1 MADGFFR
8 SKQGYTV
15 VQNAVT
21 RDKNIS
27 LKAKGLYL
35 VIQSNIT
42 MPDKKWLKSEFL
54 NMVPEGKAAFDS
66 AWNELKNNGYL
77 HVHTYSNGKSF
88 TYEYEL
94 LNEPVEG
101 PHTFYYNSKGELSS
115 TNLDRAAKKNDSK
128 KEDSDGVTLEETQE
142 NQGVRLY
149 TDFRCIGNQAIGNQ
163 VNGNQCNGDHDTG
176 NRANGNWGN
185 NNNPLNINPNNN
197 YFNVNTSIK
206 SYPSSET
213 HSSRKSQMGS
223 DGMDDCDVYM
233 QIIKENVNYDE
244 LMRYRDHEVRERYDE
259 LYQLICDVVCV
270 PRKTVRVNGQD
281 YPYQL
286 VKSQFLKL
294 KQEHLQYVAEC
305 LKDNY
310 TEVGNIR
317 AYLIT
322 ALYNAPSTLK
332 NHEAQ
337 DFRTET
343 HSEYKSEFDYEHER
357 RMKLSSELRDQG
369 VPLGERIKIF
379 EAPYPGEES

>member
-149 TDFRCIGNQAIGNQ
+149 TDFRCIGNQSIGNQ

-176 NRANGNWGN
+176 NRANGNGGN

-197 YFNVNTSIK
+197 YFNINTSIK
-206 SYPSSET
+206 SYPSSEI
-213 HSSRKSQMGS
+213 HSSQESQMGS
-223 DGMDDCDVYM
+223 DGMDDCDVY
-233 QIIKENVNYDE
+233 IFLH
-244 LMRYRDHEVRERYDE
+244 LMKSA
-259 LYQLICDVVCV
+259 
-270 PRKTVRVNGQD
+270 RK
-281 YPYQL
+281 
-286 VKSQFLKL
+286 SA
-294 KQEHLQYVAEC
+294 LQ
-305 LKDNY
+305 
-310 TEVGNIR
+310 
-317 AYLIT
+317 
-322 ALYNAPSTLK
+322 
-332 NHEAQ
+332 
-337 DFRTET
+337 
-343 HSEYKSEFDYEHER
+343 
-357 RMKLSSELRDQG
+357 
-369 VPLGERIKIF
+369 
-379 EAPYPGEES
+379 

>member
-15 VQNAVT
+15 VQNVVT
-21 RDKNIS
+21 RDKKIS

-42 MPDKKWLKSEFL
+42 MPDKKWLKSEFM
-54 NMVPEGKAAFDS
+54 NMVPEGKAAFDC

-77 HVHTYSNGKSF
+77 HVHTYSDGKSF

-115 TNLDRAAKKNDSK
+115 TNLDRAAKKNEGK
-128 KEDSDGVTLEETQE
+128 KESSEDSEAEESQE
-142 NQGVRLY
+142 KQGVSPY

-163 VNGNQCNGDHDTG
+163 VNGNQCNGDHANG
-176 NRANGNWGN
+176 NRANGNRGN
-185 NNNPLNINPNNN
+185 NNNPLNTNPNNN
-197 YFNVNTSIK
+197 YFNINTSIK
-206 SYPSSET
+206 SYPSSEV
-213 HSSRKSQMGS
+213 SSTQEEQMGL
-223 DGMDDCDVYM
+223 DAMDECDIYM

-244 LMRYRDHEVRERYDE
+244 LMKHRDHEVRERYDE

-286 VKSQFLKL
+286 VRSQFLKI
-294 KQEHLQYVAEC
+294 KQEHLEYVAEC
-305 LKDNY
+305 LRANY

-322 ALYNAPSTLK
+322 ALYNAPSTIK

-337 DFRTET
+337 DYRTET
-343 HSEYKSEFDYEHER
+343 HSEYKSEFDYEHDR
-357 RMKLSSELRDQG
+357 RMKINSEMRDQG
-369 VPLGERIKIF
+369 VPLGERMKIF
-379 EAPYPGEES
+379 NAPYPGEE